1 MTYRFIVHDI
11 EWDTDSEKDLGLPT
25 TTEIEVEADSIEEAE
40 DGIADALSDKYG
52 FCVNGCTYD
61 DGKIVDKDTEEKVK
75 AIRETLCK
83 YFECNPWTGKENPNY
98 DPDLSATDAIDQ
110 IVEILS

>member
-40 DGIADALSDKYG
+40 DGIADALSDEYG

-75 AIRETLCK
+75 AIREALCK